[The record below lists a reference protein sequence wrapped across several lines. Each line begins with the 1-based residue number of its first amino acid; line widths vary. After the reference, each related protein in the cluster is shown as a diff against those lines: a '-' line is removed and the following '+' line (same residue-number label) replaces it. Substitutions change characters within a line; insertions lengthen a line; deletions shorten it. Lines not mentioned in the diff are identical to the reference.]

1 MDPISVIGLV
11 ISLGQVVGQLKD
23 MFEVVKD
30 APEAFAVVVFQA
42 DRFRRELDR
51 LSSLEHRLRK
61 DEIDYLHEQ
70 VNPKECGSIVDEL
83 GQLVKKVSPNWES
96 KFDKSKEERAL
107 EKMTLK
113 ERITWLWNRD
123 EVKKLAD
130 KLGQRADR
138 VRDSMKVIGLY
149 VKLQILYNLKPFRLT
164 AMVAG
169 MKFPYKRTRRK

>member
-113 ERITWLWNRD
+113 ERITWLWNKD

-130 KLGQRADR
+130 KLGRRADR

-149 VKLQILYNLKPFRLT
+149 VKL
-164 AMVAG
+164 
-169 MKFPYKRTRRK
+169 